1 MAMIADEER
10 DTGAKGMPLEL
21 VWRNTLSDVRA
32 HLTLREK
39 SDPYCR
45 WAEQASKIRAR
56 RGNWDANHTWA
67 E

>member
-1 MAMIADEER
+1 MTMIADEEQ
-10 DTGAKGMPLEL
+10 DIGTQAIPLEL
-21 VWRNTLSDVRA
+21 VWRNPFSDVRA

-39 SDPYCR
+39 GDRYCR

-56 RGNWDANHTWA
+56 RANWDDNHTWA